1 MNVKIEITLT
11 NDEYTEE
18 GEQIQVQIEEHIPDG
33 FQNLDKWEADVRR
46 IGFQG
51 MREMF
56 RRGIELYEKHLLSEY
71 KHKGKRCQ
79 TMKRG
84 KLDFTLAT
92 AIGKVTFPRQRIFCK
107 TCREWVIP
115 LNEALGLHQEE
126 QTLERT
132 SLALQQLS
140 SLYAVKQPYRLA
152 AETVRNITQ
161 DPEVISHQQIKLIVD
176 HQGDELRQ
184 YEEKNRKCISYGVVR
199 EIVDKVRTQHS
210 RSPTRPAMCSAT
222 RPGQFYVCMDGIL
235 VRSNKGKGQW
245 HEGKIGFLCTDKRV
259 AVGKKGRLR
268 IPNKRYIS
276 SYESSSVFGSRVYA
290 EAVQMGMR
298 EYMEVI
304 VLGDG
309 ARWIREVRKQ
319 CFPYAMYVLDWFHL
333 NRKVCRAFRY
343 TFPEDKVFRR
353 KLRRPVTSLLWK
365 GHKEDALKNL
375 QEPYI
380 RLLSEGKQ
388 VFLEKR
394 EGMKELIE
402 YIQNNWEGIVDYCQ
416 MQKDGYLI
424 ASTLVEGAANL
435 VVAKRQKKR
444 HGMRWSRSGADSLC
458 ALRTLWLNGD
468 WESYW
473 RQLRK
478 KSA

>member
-18 GEQIQVQIEEHIPDG
+18 AEQIQVQIEEHIPGG
-33 FQNLDKWEADVRR
+33 FQNLDKWETDVRR

-51 MREMF
+51 MRKMYKS
-56 RRGIELYEKHLLSEY
+56 GIELHGKHLLSEY
-71 KHKGKRCQ
+71 KHKDKKCQ
-79 TMKRG
+79 TVKRG

-107 TCREWVIP
+107 TCGKWVTP
-115 LNEALGLHQEE
+115 LNEALGLHEE
-126 QTLERT
+126 DQALERT

-140 SLYAVKQPYRLA
+140 SLYAINQPYRLA
-152 AETVRNITQ
+152 EKTVKDITQ

-176 HQGDELRQ
+176 QQGDGLRQ
-184 YEEKNRKCISYGVVR
+184 YEEQKRKHISYAVIR
-199 EIVDKVRTQHS
+199 EIVDKVRDGQPGFPA
-210 RSPTRPAMCSAT
+210 RSATAT
-222 RPGQFYVCMDGIL
+222 RPGQFYMCLDGIL
-235 VRSNKGKGQW
+235 VRSHKGKGRW
-245 HEGKIGFLCTDKRV
+245 HEGKIGFLCTDEREP
-259 AVGKKGRLR
+259 VGNKGRLR
-268 IPNKRYIS
+268 IPNKRYVS
-276 SYESSSVFGSRVYA
+276 SYENSAIFGSRVYA
-290 EAVQMGMR
+290 EAVKMGML

-343 TFPEDKVFRR
+343 TFPKDRVLRK
-353 KLRRPVTSLLWK
+353 KLRRPITKFLWK
-365 GHKEDALKNL
+365 GQKEEALRNL
-375 QEPYI
+375 KELYI
-380 RLLSEGKQ
+380 QLLCEGKQ
-388 VFLEKR
+388 ALVEKR

-416 MQKDGYLI
+416 MQKDGYMV

-435 VVAKRQKKR
+435 VVAKRQKKKN
-444 HGMRWSRSGADSLC
+444 GMHWSRSGADNLC

-468 WESYW
+468 WEDYW
-473 RQLRK
+473 ELQHR

>member
-1 MNVKIEITLT
+1 MNIKIEITLT

-18 GEQIQVQIEEHIPDG
+18 AEEIQVEIEEHIPDG
-33 FQNLDKWEADVRR
+33 FRNLDKWEADVRR

-71 KHKGKRCQ
+71 KHKGKRCH
-79 TMKRG
+79 TVKRG

-107 TCREWVIP
+107 TCRKWVIP
-115 LNEALGLHQEE
+115 LNEALGLHTEE
-126 QTLERT
+126 QSLERT
-132 SLALQQLS
+132 SIALQQLS
-140 SLYAVKQPYRLA
+140 SLYAVNQPYRLA
-152 AETVRNITQ
+152 AEAVRNVTQ

-184 YEEKNRKCISYGVVR
+184 YEEQKRKRISHGVVR
-199 EIVDKVRTQHS
+199 EIVDEVRIQRS
-210 RSPTRPAMCSAT
+210 RSPTRS
-222 RPGQFYVCMDGIL
+222 GQFYVCMDGIL

-245 HEGKIGFLCTDKRV
+245 HEGKIGFLCTDERV

-276 SYESSSVFGSRVYA
+276 SYGNSSVFGSRVYA

-298 EYMEVI
+298 EYVEVI

-309 ARWIREVRKQ
+309 ARWIREVHKQ
-319 CFPYAMYVLDWFHL
+319 CFPYAMYVLDWYHL

-343 TFPEDKVFRR
+343 TFPEDKAFRR
-353 KLRRPVTSLLWK
+353 ELRRPVTSLLWK
-365 GHKEDALKNL
+365 GHKEEALKNL
-375 QEPYI
+375 QELYV

-388 VFLEKR
+388 ALLEKR
-394 EGMKELIE
+394 EGMQKLIE
-402 YIQNNWEGIVDYCQ
+402 YIQNNWEGIVDYRQ

-435 VVAKRQKKR
+435 VVSKRQKKKQ
-444 HGMRWSRSGADSLC
+444 GMHWSRSGADALC
-458 ALRTLWLNGD
+458 ALRTLWLNGE
-468 WESYW
+468 WED
-473 RQLRK
+473 
-478 KSA
+478 